1 MVVGE
6 VSREDLERVRSDI
19 RRVFRRAD
27 VGAPLNPFYEFAV
40 IYCVPLPY
48 AISAL

>member
-6 VSREDLERVRSDI
+6 VFSEDFERVRSDI
-19 RRVFRRAD
+19 RRIFRRAD
-27 VGAPLNPFYEFAV
+27 VGAPLNPFYKFAA

>member
-6 VSREDLERVRSDI
+6 VSSEDLERVHNDML
-19 RRVFRRAD
+19 RVFRRAD
-27 VGAPLNPFYEFAV
+27 VGAPLNPFYKFAA